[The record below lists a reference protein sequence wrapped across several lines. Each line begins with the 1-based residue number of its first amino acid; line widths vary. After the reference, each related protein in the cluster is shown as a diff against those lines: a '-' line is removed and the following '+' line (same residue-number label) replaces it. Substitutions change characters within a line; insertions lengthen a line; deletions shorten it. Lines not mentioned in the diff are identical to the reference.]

1 MFRKELAT
9 WKQKI
14 NILLQK
20 EKKEKDTIIDT
31 DVGSGRSIPIRQVW
45 HNLSSILKLFLI
57 EASSDTEIF

>member
-9 WKQKI
+9 WKQKT

-45 HNLSSILKLFLI
+45 QNLSSILKLFLI